1 MDELKNFKNELKV
14 KLLKVEVKF
23 SKTIEK
29 QNFELLR
36 ISIFCKKLSDEM
48 IKRQTETIELYKE
61 VISLKKE
68 FYGIDDRELEKTEK
82 TIH

>member
-1 MDELKNFKNELKV
+1 MDELKNFKNELEV

-29 QNFELLR
+29 QNLELLR

-61 VISLKKE
+61 VIALKKE
-68 FYGIDDRELEKTEK
+68 FYGIDDKELEKTEK